1 MNKIL
6 LDTNV
11 LIWLAFKENLSKFQ
25 LQRLTET
32 PIIYVSSLSL
42 LEIRLKQELGKLHN
56 FNGLEASEQMGLA
69 ILPFD
74 ELSAQAYQLHNPNNT
89 DPFDNALVS
98 IAIKHK
104 LAFLTSDRRI
114 LALKKKG
121 LHCIDARQ

>member
-25 LQRLTET
+25 LKRLKET
-32 PIIYVSSLSL
+32 PLIYVSSISL
-42 LEIRLKQELGKLHN
+42 LEIRLKQELGKLNN

-69 ILPFD
+69 MLPFD
-74 ELSAQAYQLHNPNNT
+74 EYSAQAYQLHDPNNA
-89 DPFDNALVS
+89 DPFDNALIS
-98 IAIKHK
+98 IAMKHK
-104 LAFLTSDRRI
+104 LTFLTSDRRI
-114 LALKKKG
+114 LALNKTG